1 MEEKKESW
9 IAKLIELLNEYHHFN
24 SDLIYYWWDEEY
36 ERVYFHTELPEE
48 QKEKLAK
55 AGIDDEWIDE
65 QQVYDEWICSKK
77 FWFIKWLVENDKIS
91 NDWIKPR
98 TDLVKEITIV
108 DYKTGDAIWW
118 ENKYTEVEQLIMYLS
133 IQDEPIRFLC
143 EIIK

>member
-1 MEEKKESW
+1 MKEIW
-9 IAKLIELLNEYHHFN
+9 KLLELLNEYEKKELKSEFYEWEKWILWDTN
-24 SDLIYYWWDEEY
+24 LFRRDTRDEEWSHIY
-36 ERVYFHTELPEE
+36 STTADTYV
-48 QKEKLAK
+48 
-55 AGIDDEWIDE
+55 I
-65 QQVYDEWICSKK
+65 SKK
-77 FWFIKWLVENDKIS
+77 YGFIWWLVENDKIS

-118 ENKYTEVEQLIMYLS
+118 KNKYTEVEQLIMYLS